1 MKKAQVSLFILAG
14 IIVFLLSSAVFFYIN
29 DRQAKAEVLSSN
41 ARVVEPIREYV
52 QACLL
57 DSLDEVITQI
67 ALSGG
72 YFTNPKRSL
81 ERNFSSMDLPFDAPL
96 YYDGSQ
102 VNVISRELMEQQIS
116 GGLMGYREVCTPRT
130 MSPLPFEVGEISIE
144 TRISPLFVDSF
155 VKLPIIVPVGEE
167 VETIEGFAI
176 RQGSNLFTLHAISKN
191 LSETQAQNGNSLCLT
206 CLLEVAQQN
215 HALLRLFE
223 GEENGKYALLY
234 TLSEDNSSENPS
246 ELLYVFTHMFNI
258 SSASIGKI
266 AMEEIDVQMATF
278 GYPFRFTAHAIGEGI
293 TFSDDTYLFDI
304 DASSGLIAF
313 TPSQQDSG
321 RHLITIT
328 AKDLNGQVE
337 KRTFT
342 VDIADFGRKPEIGYI
357 GILTAYAEVPYNYP
371 VSATSSE
378 GLRIVFTDNS
388 SLFDI
393 NPESGQISFTPEESD
408 IGEHHFHITAIDANG
423 NYGTE
428 EGIILVG

>member
-1 MKKAQVSLFILAG
+1 
-14 IIVFLLSSAVFFYIN
+14 
-29 DRQAKAEVLSSN
+29 
-41 ARVVEPIREYV
+41 
-52 QACLL
+52 
-57 DSLDEVITQI
+57 
-67 ALSGG
+67 
-72 YFTNPKRSL
+72 
-81 ERNFSSMDLPFDAPL
+81 MDLPFDAPL
-96 YYDGSQ
+96 YYDGSH

-155 VKLPIIVPVGEE
+155 VKLPIIVHVGEE

-223 GEENGKYALLY
+223 VEENGKYALLY

-246 ELLYVFTHMFNI
+246 ELLYVFAHMFNI

-304 DASSGLIAF
+304 DASS
-313 TPSQQDSG
+313 
-321 RHLITIT
+321 
-328 AKDLNGQVE
+328 
-337 KRTFT
+337 
-342 VDIADFGRKPEIGYI
+342 
-357 GILTAYAEVPYNYP
+357 
-371 VSATSSE
+371 
-378 GLRIVFTDNS
+378 
-388 SLFDI
+388 
-393 NPESGQISFTPEESD
+393 
-408 IGEHHFHITAIDANG
+408 
-423 NYGTE
+423 
-428 EGIILVG
+428 